1 MASPAHHGRQLREE
15 AAMGATTNSSGARPG
30 HAIDQRAMTAVDPA
44 NPDLSPQQPARS
56 PADAPTTVAAS
67 FRPLDAGIV
76 NDTIPAFFIG
86 RNREGFWVA
95 RDARGRIGGIFLLRD
110 SAVSFAR
117 RNSEPATCVTI
128 FPSEAI
134 ELDLD
139 NKGNLLVAQLA
150 WLKRLAKRCRQRVV
164 TFVGHMTQAMKQSRS
179 FGSGGNSPG

>member
-1 MASPAHHGRQLREE
+1 MAVSFAEE
-15 AAMGATTNSSGARPG
+15 AAMGATTNSSAARSG
-30 HAIDQRAMTAVDPA
+30 HAIDQRAMTIVEPA
-44 NPDLSPQQPARS
+44 NPELSPQQPAPS
-56 PADAPTTVAAS
+56 PAATPATVATQ

-110 SAVSFAR
+110 SALSFAR

-164 TFVGHMTQAMKQSRS
+164 TFVGHITQAMKQSSS

>member
-1 MASPAHHGRQLREE
+1 MAVSFAEE
-15 AAMGATTNSSGARPG
+15 AAMGATTNSSAARPG
-30 HAIDQRAMTAVDPA
+30 HAIEQRAMTIVEPG
-44 NPDLSPQQPARS
+44 NPELPPQQPARS
-56 PADAPTTVAAS
+56 PADAATVTAQ

-95 RDARGRIGGIFLLRD
+95 RDARGRIGGVFLLRD
-110 SAVSFAR
+110 SALSFAR

-128 FPSEAI
+128 FPSEEI

-139 NKGNLLVAQLA
+139 NKGNLFVAQLA

-164 TFVGHMTQAMKQSRS
+164 TFVGHMTQVMKQGSS